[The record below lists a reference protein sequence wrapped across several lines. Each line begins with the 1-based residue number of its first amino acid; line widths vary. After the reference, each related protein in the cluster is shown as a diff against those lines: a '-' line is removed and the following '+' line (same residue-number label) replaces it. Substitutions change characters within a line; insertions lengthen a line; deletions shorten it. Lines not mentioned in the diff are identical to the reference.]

1 MSTAVV
7 TAQATLDRIRQ
18 IGLLAVIR
26 GPSPELTVKM
36 VGALVAGGVAGIEI
50 TYSTPNAAEVVAA
63 LDGTHGDAIL
73 LGMGTL
79 LEPRQAAEAQAAGA
93 RFLVSPHCDAE
104 LARAMGA
111 TGLPFMLGALT
122 PTEVVQAHR
131 LGSSVVKLFPGALGG
146 PAYLKAL
153 RGPFPHIPIM
163 PTGGVSAGNVAEWL
177 AAGAFAVGAG
187 SELCPPAWA
196 KEGRF
201 DAITERARAFV
212 DAVRAAQDKL
222 VRG

>member
-1 MSTAVV
+1 MNTQ
-7 TAQATLDRIRQ
+7 TGPAQATLDRIRQ
-18 IGLLAVIR
+18 TGLLAVIR
-26 GPSPELTVKM
+26 GPSADLTVKM
-36 VGALVAGGVAGIEI
+36 VAALIAGGVSGIEI

-63 LDGTHGDAIL
+63 LDREYGDSIL

-104 LARAMGA
+104 LAHAMGA
-111 TGLPFMLGALT
+111 TGLPYMLGGLT
-122 PTEVVQAHR
+122 PTEVMRAHR
-131 LGSSVVKLFPGALGG
+131 LGSSIVKLFPGALGG

-163 PTGGVSAGNVAEWL
+163 PTGGVSADNVAEWL

>member
-1 MSTAVV
+1 MSTT
-7 TAQATLDRIRQ
+7 TAPAQGTLDRIRH

-26 GPSPELTVKM
+26 GPDPDLTFKM
-36 VGALVAGGVAGIEI
+36 VAALIEGGVSGIEI
-50 TYSTPNAAEVVAA
+50 TYSTPDAAQVVAA
-63 LDGTHGDAIL
+63 LDREYGDAIV

-79 LEPRQAAEAQAAGA
+79 LEPRQAGEAQDAGA

-104 LARAMGA
+104 LARAMAA
-111 TGLPFMLGALT
+111 TGLPFMLGGLT

-146 PAYLKAL
+146 PSYLKAL

-163 PTGGVSAGNVAEWL
+163 PTGGVSAANVAEWL

-196 KEGRF
+196 REGRF
-201 DAITERARAFV
+201 DAITERAQAFV
-212 DAVRAAQDKL
+212 NALHAAQGNK
-222 VRG
+222 